1 MNAPSAAAA
10 GLAAPATVPAPGL
23 YVGTVRHRR
32 FAPRAHAFR
41 YPLCMAFVDVDDP
54 EPAFAGRWLWSARR
68 PALAWF
74 RREDHFHLG
83 DPAEPLGD
91 CVRRQVERETG
102 RRPDGAIR
110 LLTQLRWFGHCFN
123 PISLYYCYGAGGGL
137 VALLAEVTN
146 LPWGERHCYV
156 LDLHD
161 QPPAARVPFAKR
173 LHVSPFLPMA
183 LDYLWH
189 GYAPGERLG
198 VHLEVFAR
206 DCQPGAAGAPLFD
219 ATLHLARRPLDAA
232 QAALALVRYPLMSL
246 QIVAAIHWQALR
258 LWLKRVPVFERPVP
272 PVPPVSTTC
281 PGETDR

>member
-54 EPAFAGRWLWSARR
+54 DAAFAGRWLWSARR

-189 GYAPGERLG
+189 GYAPASASACTSKSSRATASPAPPA
-198 VHLEVFAR
+198 HRCSTRRCTSPAAR
-206 DCQPGAAGAPLFD
+206 SMP
-219 ATLHLARRPLDAA
+219 RRPHSRSCAT
-232 QAALALVRYPLMSL
+232 R
-246 QIVAAIHWQALR
+246 
-258 LWLKRVPVFERPVP
+258 
-272 PVPPVSTTC
+272 
-281 PGETDR
+281 